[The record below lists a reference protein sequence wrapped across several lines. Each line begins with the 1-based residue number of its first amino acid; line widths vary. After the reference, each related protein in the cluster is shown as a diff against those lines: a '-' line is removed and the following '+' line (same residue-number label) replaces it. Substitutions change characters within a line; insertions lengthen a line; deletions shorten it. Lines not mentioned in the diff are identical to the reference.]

1 MSDQLVPLQTT
12 IEAIESNTCNMRS
25 LLLGLLHSIGWFV
38 TDILGEHISSVFK
51 GQNVQDILIQ
61 QN

>member
-1 MSDQLVPLQTT
+1 
-12 IEAIESNTCNMRS
+12 MRS

-38 TDILGEHISSVFK
+38 TVVLGKHISSIFK